1 MFYDSFKP
9 RMVQSLMAES
19 AVGQSLKGDARKIR
33 KEMEIDAAKEE
44 GQQAALAERG
54 EVDAA
59 RRGEVEREKRMA
71 QIEGEPAQQR
81 NTRLQN
87 QAWNPDAYGDE
98 YRSSF
103 KKQAAAPEVG
113 DVDAEN
119 RRRRRLQMAMSSPYG
134 E

>member
-1 MFYDSFKP
+1 
-9 RMVQSLMAES
+9 MVQSLMAES

-33 KEMEIDAAKEE
+33 KEMEIDTASDEDR
-44 GQQAALAERG
+44 QAALAERG
-54 EVDAA
+54 DLDTA

-87 QAWNPDAYGDE
+87 QAWNPDAYGDD

-103 KKQAAAPEVG
+103 KKPAEAPEVG
-113 DVDAEN
+113 DVEAEN